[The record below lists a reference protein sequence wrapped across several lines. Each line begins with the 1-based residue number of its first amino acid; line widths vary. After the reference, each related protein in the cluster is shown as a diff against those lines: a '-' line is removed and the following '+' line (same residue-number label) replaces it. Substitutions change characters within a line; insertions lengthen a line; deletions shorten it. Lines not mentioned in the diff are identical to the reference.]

1 MDKLS
6 GLASKLGGSHS
17 ASGTQTQGQPQ
28 GEQKDYVDRGNLHSL
43 RNGLMDVR

>member
-17 ASGTQTQGQPQ
+17 ASGHQTQRQGQQ
-28 GEQKDYVDRGNLHSL
+28 QDYVDRGNIHS
-43 RNGLMDVR
+43 